1 MAPAKLRRMSS
12 RPDTLTQFAARE
24 RAQIIGSIDYR
35 VELDL
40 TAGDEL
46 LGFDARVEFTSLQP
60 GTPTF
65 IEAGVARV
73 EEIVWNGRQLPNSA
87 YDGHRI
93 ALPELEE
100 NNSIRV
106 RGAASYD
113 QTGLGLHRSTDPV
126 DGSSYIYSDFEPY
139 EAHRTFP
146 CFDQPDLKGS
156 FRFRVRVPG
165 DWLVVS
171 AEPGSPEEADPS
183 GGSRWWDFPATMPLA
198 PYVIGLAAGPFHMV
212 TRRRAATEL
221 GLYCA
226 KSLEPY
232 LDADELFEITAQ
244 GLDYFERLFRI
255 PYPFAKYDQVF
266 CPEKVNGAMESPG
279 CVTITDEVL
288 WRGRATTRQGSIR
301 ADLILHEMAHMW
313 FGDLVTMR
321 WWDDLWLNESFA
333 SLMANLAV
341 DRATK
346 YTDAWVSFLTIYK
359 AMGRREDQLKS
370 SHPIVTQVADVEA
383 VRGNFD
389 RITYE
394 KGAAALRQLMAW
406 VGEDNFF
413 AAINSHLTQ
422 HRSANAEFADLV
434 RALQA
439 TSGKDVRGWAA
450 AWLETVGINLLRC
463 EIESEDGGQGVRI
476 SRATVVQSAT
486 QAQPVLR
493 PHRIRLGRF
502 DWVGQDLE
510 RVGAIELDVEG
521 PRTEVEELVGSPRP
535 ALLLPNDGDLT
546 YAKIRLDQ
554 VSLATAEEHLSAVTD
569 DLARALIWD
578 LSWDMVRDL
587 ERPAHRFSQ
596 MVARHIA
603 KETDSTLVGSV
614 LAHFRSATRR
624 YAAPRRAFG
633 LEEGLAAAAWQA
645 MTRSEPGSNDQM
657 VWLRAFVGL
666 AASDSQVQLCRSF
679 FDGHDVPAGISV
691 DAELRWALVQSLA
704 ARGIADEPE
713 ILQALAADPSS
724 MGLVR
729 AEAARAARPTE
740 AAKAA
745 AFARLS
751 SREITVEG
759 ARNVSVGL
767 GGVRHEELLT
777 PYVPQLP
784 QMFDDILATRGG
796 EFTINLG
803 SWLPAS
809 IPPSPELVVCCQEN
823 LARRDLNPILQRIFA
838 DLMEDTERFLRA
850 RLLDEAELALE

>member
-1 MAPAKLRRMSS
+1 MSARPA
-12 RPDTLTQFAARE
+12 TLTQSAARD
-24 RAQIIGSIDYR
+24 RAQLIGSIDYR

-40 TAGDEL
+40 TGGDQF
-46 LGFDARVEFTSLQP
+46 LGFDARVDFTALHP
-60 GTPTF
+60 GARTF
-65 IEAGVARV
+65 IEAEVAKV

-100 NNSIRV
+100 TNSIRV
-106 RGAASYD
+106 RGTASYD
-113 QTGLGLHRSTDPV
+113 HTGLGLHRSTDPA
-126 DGSSYIYSDFEPY
+126 DGSVYIYSDFEPY

-156 FRFRVRVPG
+156 FRFRVRVPA
-165 DWLVVS
+165 DWSVVS
-171 AEPGSPEEADPS
+171 AEPGGPEEADPS
-183 GGSRWWDFPATMPLA
+183 DGSRWWDFPPTMPLA

-212 TRRRAATEL
+212 KVWRGATEL

-226 KSLEPY
+226 KSLEAY

-244 GLDYFERLFRI
+244 GLDYFERVFRI
-255 PYPFAKYDQVF
+255 PYPFTKYDQVF

-333 SLMANLAV
+333 SLMSNLAV

-359 AMGRREDQLKS
+359 AMGRSEDQLKS
-370 SHPIVTQVADVEA
+370 SHPIVTTVADVEA

-422 HRSANAEFADLV
+422 HRAANAEFADLV
-434 RALQA
+434 GALQA
-439 TSGKDVRGWAA
+439 TSGRDVQGWAEV
-450 AWLETVGINLLRC
+450 WLATVGINLLRC
-463 EIESEDGGQGVRI
+463 EIESDDGEPGDRI
-476 SRATVVQSAT
+476 SRAIVAQSASKT
-486 QAQPVLR
+486 QPVLR

-502 DWVGQDLE
+502 DWVGQELV
-510 RVGAIELDVEG
+510 RVGGVELDIEG
-521 PRTEVEELVGSPRP
+521 PRTEVADLVGTSRP

-546 YAKIRLDQ
+546 YAKIRLDPL
-554 VSLATAEEHLSAVTD
+554 SLATAENHLSSVTD

-578 LSWDMVRDL
+578 LAWDMVRDL
-587 ERPAHRFSQ
+587 ELPAHRFSR

-603 KETDSTLVGSV
+603 KETDTTLVSSV
-614 LAHFRSATRR
+614 LANFRTATRR
-624 YAAPRRAFG
+624 YGAPRRGFG
-633 LEEGLAAAAWQA
+633 LEEGLATESREA
-645 MTRSEPGSNDQM
+645 MTRCEPGSNDQM

-666 AASDSQVQLCRSF
+666 AASDAQVQLCRGF
-679 FDGHDVPAGISV
+679 FDGREVPAGISL
-691 DAELRWALVQSLA
+691 DAELRWALVLSLA
-704 ARGIADEPE
+704 ARGAADEPE
-713 ILQALAADPSS
+713 IRQALAADPSS
-724 MGLVR
+724 TGLVR
-729 AEAARAARPTE
+729 AEAARAARPTA
-740 AAKAA
+740 AAKAV

-751 SREITVEG
+751 SPEITVEQ
-759 ARNVSVGL
+759 ARYLSIGVA
-767 GGVRHEELLT
+767 GVRHEELLA
-777 PYVPQLP
+777 PYIPQLP
-784 QMFDDILATRGG
+784 QLFDEVLANRGA
-796 EFTINLG
+796 EFTVNLG
-803 SWLPAS
+803 NCLPPS
-809 IPPSPELVVCCQEN
+809 LPPSPELVVCCQEN
-823 LARRDLNPILQRIFA
+823 LARKDLDPLLQRIFA
-838 DLMEDTERFLRA
+838 DLLEDTERFLHA
-850 RLLDEAELALE
+850 RLLDEAELPLE